1 MKQILFAA
9 FLTCTTFIATA
20 QLTIPKPSPASTVSQ
35 KVGLAEVSVTYSRP
49 SAKGRK
55 VMGDVVPFGKP
66 WRTGANEAT
75 KISFTDTVTIE
86 GNKINP
92 GEYALYTIPA
102 ETEWTIIL
110 GKDAKAPVQNY
121 KTGEEVALF
130 KVKSVKITDKVETF
144 TIGFDNVTPASAEIS
159 LVWENTKVSFKVS
172 NDYDAK
178 VMAEINQKMDN
189 GLVYF
194 QAASYYLETNRDM
207 KKALEWINIATKNDP
222 KFYQLYV
229 KAKIQ
234 VQLGDCKGAIETAT
248 KSIELAK
255 EAKND
260 EYVKMNEKLINDCK
274 KKK

>member
-1 MKQILFAA
+1 MKNILFAA
-9 FLTCTTFIATA
+9 ILSCTSIFASA
-20 QLTIPKPSPASTVSQ
+20 QLNIPKPSPGATVSQ
-35 KVGLAEVSVTYSRP
+35 KVGLAEVSISYSRP

-55 VMGDVVPFGKP
+55 VFGDVVPFGKP

-75 KISFTDTVTIE
+75 KISFSDTVTIE
-86 GNKINP
+86 GKKINP
-92 GEYALYTIPA
+92 GEYAVYTIPT

-110 GKDAKAPVQNY
+110 GKDAKAPVQSY
-121 KTGEEVALF
+121 KAGEEAALF
-130 KVKSVKITDKVETF
+130 KIKPTKVTDKVETF
-144 TIGFDNVTPASAEIS
+144 TIGFDNVSPSSAEIS
-159 LVWENTKVSFKVS
+159 LVWENTKVSFKIS
-172 NDYDAK
+172 NDYDSK
-178 VMAEINQKMDN
+178 VMAEINQKLDN
-189 GLVYF
+189 GYVYF

-207 KKALEWINIATKNDP
+207 KQALEWINIATKTDP
-222 KFYQLYV
+222 KFYQLHV

-234 VQLGDCKGAIETAT
+234 VQLGDCKGAIETAN